1 MSKIHVWIGHTEK
14 SSDEFYNYFKVNEE
28 DKNLGIGASQ
38 FDKDLGINWYNDD
51 FIGTF
56 YNTDSTDLE
65 VLLDEIPTSPD
76 SLSKI
81 EKKCLDKKL
90 YQVNAMFY
98 YEDSELI
105 VKDIDKLY
113 NGLQYIGC
121 FDN

>member
-1 MSKIHVWIGHTEK
+1 MSKIHVWIGNTEK
-14 SSDEFYNYFKVNEE
+14 SSDEFYNYFKINQA
-28 DKNLGIGASQ
+28 DKDLGIGASQ

-56 YNTDSTDLE
+56 YNEESTDLE

-76 SLSKI
+76 SLGKI
-81 EKKCLDKKL
+81 EKICIDRKLDE
-90 YQVNAMFY
+90 VNAMFY
-98 YEDSELI
+98 YEDAELA
-105 VKDIDKLY
+105 VNDINKLY